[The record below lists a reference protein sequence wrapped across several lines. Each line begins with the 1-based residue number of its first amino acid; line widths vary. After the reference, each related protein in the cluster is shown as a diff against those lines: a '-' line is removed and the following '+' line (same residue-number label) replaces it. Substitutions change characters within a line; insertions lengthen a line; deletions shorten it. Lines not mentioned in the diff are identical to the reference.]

1 MEKQQPITLKFKEG
15 YVNNYYKAFFD
26 RFGGQLE
33 EGSYQLNKNGIYIDG
48 TVHEIIDE
56 VQLSLLDTKLSF
68 PVRMDR
74 TPDNN
79 PEMLH
84 LVLIKEGGYAQSFQ
98 NQFVNVEAD
107 SAKGIF
113 FYNGLF
119 PLVADFPANASYKS
133 LSFKFTKT
141 GLQNILS
148 EAINPINQLF
158 DNDEGIA
165 YHIPLPSEINRLMED
180 IFSYS
185 LDSFGSRAM
194 IKVRGQEILITLLK
208 VMTQMKHDELN
219 GLHTHDYQRIIKIK
233 NRLLSSL
240 NETINV
246 EDIAR
251 EFGVSVSKLNR
262 DFNSL
267 FNTSIYKFYT
277 YAKIDEAYRRLK
289 TGKYS
294 VSEVSYDMGYTN
306 PAKFSSMF
314 KKVKGINPK
323 DVIPLQ

>member
-1 MEKQQPITLKFKEG
+1 MEKQQPTTLKFKEG
-15 YVNNYYKAFFD
+15 YILNYYQAFYD
-26 RFGGQLE
+26 RFGGKLE
-33 EGSYQLNKNGIYIDG
+33 NDSYQLNKNGIYIDG

-56 VQLSLLDTKLSF
+56 VQLSLVDTQIAF
-68 PVRMDR
+68 PIRIDR

-84 LVLIKEGGYAQSFQ
+84 LVLIKEGGYSQAYQ
-98 NQFVNVEAD
+98 NQLVNLEAD
-107 SAKGIF
+107 STKGVF

-119 PLVADFPANASYKS
+119 PLAADFPANASYKS
-133 LSFKFTKT
+133 IAFKFSKT
-141 GLQNILS
+141 GLKKILP
-148 EAINPINQLF
+148 EATTPINQLF
-158 DNDEGIA
+158 GNEEGVA
-165 YHIPLPSEINRLMED
+165 YHIPLPTEVNRLMED

-185 LDSFGSRAM
+185 LDSFGSKAM
-194 IKVRGQEILITLLK
+194 IRVRGQEILITLLK
-208 VMTQMKHDELN
+208 VMIQMEHDDLN
-219 GLHTHDYQRIIKIK
+219 GLHTHDYQRIMMIK

-240 NETINV
+240 NDTINV
-246 EDIAR
+246 EEIAH

-314 KKVKGINPK
+314 KKLKGIPPVK
-323 DVIPLQ
+323 VIPL